1 MNSLYRE
8 KVTMARIVIF
18 FLLLIGTVGSTYH
31 EDVYKLSRKLL
42 DGYNDMIRGSKDL
55 SQRTSIS
62 FMFNII
68 KIAEYDEVNGKL
80 AIVGFFFLQWE
91 DYRMKWDPDE
101 YNGTNNVMFE
111 SKDVWVPNIMLT
123 TSHSDFRKLGTDDVP
138 VRYDNEGTSY
148 WSPADVFTTSCTP
161 NIYYY
166 PYDTQNCFLYFSSWG
181 YSLYEVVFHSMRD
194 DVNTYLY
201 SEHGLWNLTA
211 TSVFV
216 FKDTT
221 NQINSMVI
229 KLTLTRMPTFYLI
242 NMILPIIVIGLL
254 NILVFLLP
262 AESGERVGYSI
273 TVLLAIAVFQTIASD
288 KLPHV
293 SRPQISLLCI
303 KLLIDLVLSVLV
315 TTLTIVSLYFYD
327 MPDSRRVPVCLQA
340 VCRFILCKKC
350 CSNKS
355 EDKYDYEE
363 TYEIYKIENGKQIT
377 TSISLSD
384 VRKSEKTD
392 VINWTDVGRCSDIV
406 FAIFSLLAFIASNV
420 AFVLLVI
427 IK

>member
-1 MNSLYRE
+1 MN
-8 KVTMARIVIF
+8 KIPVFIV
-18 FLLLIGTVGSTYH
+18 LLIGTVGSTYH
-31 EDVYKLSRKLL
+31 DDVYQLSKKLL
-42 DGYNDMIRGSKDL
+42 DGYNNMIRGSENL
-55 SQRTSIS
+55 SRRTYIA

-80 AIVGFFFLQWE
+80 AVVGFFFLQWE
-91 DYRMKWDPDE
+91 DYRMKWNPDHH
-101 YNGTNNVMFE
+101 NGTNNVMFE
-111 SKDVWVPNIMLT
+111 TKDVWVPNIILT

-138 VRYDNEGTSY
+138 VRYDSQGKSY
-148 WSPADVFTTSCTP
+148 WYPADVFSSSCTP

-166 PYDTQNCFLYFSSWG
+166 PYDTQICSIYFSSWG
-181 YSLYEVVFHSMRD
+181 YGIQEVGFYSIRD
-194 DVNTYLY
+194 DVNTYVY
-201 SEHGLWNLTA
+201 DEHGLWNLTD
-211 TSVFV
+211 TSAFV
-216 FKDTT
+216 HEDST
-221 NQINSMVI
+221 NQINAMVI
-229 KLTLTRMPTFYLI
+229 QLTLTRMPTFYLI

-327 MPDSRRVPVCLQA
+327 MPDSRKVPVYLQA
-340 VCRFILCKKC
+340 ICGLILCKKC
-350 CSNKS
+350 SPNKS
-355 EDKYDYEE
+355 EDKYDNEE
-363 TYEIYKIENGKQIT
+363 TYKVYKIVNGKQMT

-384 VRKSEKTD
+384 VRKAEKTD

-406 FAIFSLLAFIASNV
+406 FATFSLLAFIASNV
-420 AFVLLVI
+420 AFVVLVI
-427 IK
+427 VK